1 MRSRILSK
9 VVGLG
14 LVIMLAATGCGVI
27 QSSSGTGAKNGNG
40 GFQLAQYIKT
50 DVQNHKKLVIRVDYH
65 DPSLAFAIPIRQGVE
80 AAAKDLGVDAQLIG
94 PAGGSA
100 SDQVAELQTLIT
112 QQKVDGLAVSSASN
126 DALKPVI
133 AQAYNAGIPIISF
146 NTDNPGSKQ
155 MAFIGQDLTDSGK
168 SLAQQLIKQLNGK
181 TGKVVVFS
189 VDTGAGWSHDRYSGF
204 ETEMKASAPN
214 VQLVGPVNTGNEPN
228 QAYNVVENTMTAN
241 KDAIGIASL
250 DCCSFNAAGK
260 WVQQNNKAGQIV
272 VVGFDN
278 LPQTASYIEQGV
290 VQVTISQN
298 PYKQGY
304 DSVKMLYDYLTKG
317 TPMQNENTGALVI
330 TKDNVKTVPLEG

>member
-1 MRSRILSK
+1 MRLRILSK

-14 LVIMLAATGCGVI
+14 LVIILATAGCGVI
-27 QSSSGTGAKNGNG
+27 QSSTSTNKGNG
-40 GFQLAQYIKT
+40 GFQLAQYIKN

-168 SLAQQLIKQLNGK
+168 SLAQELIKQLNGK

-204 ETEMKASAPN
+204 EAEMKTSAPN

-228 QAYNVVENTMTAN
+228 QAYNIVENTMTAN
-241 KDAIGIASL
+241 KDAIAIASL

-260 WVQQNNKAGQIV
+260 WVQQNNKAGQMV

-278 LPQTASYIEQGV
+278 LPQTAAYIEQGV

-298 PYKQGY
+298 PNKQGY
-304 DSVKMLYDYLTKG
+304 DAVKMLYDYLAKG

-330 TKDNVKTVPLEG
+330 TKDNVRNVPLEG